1 VAGLRNRLW
10 VCSSREKLCPTTC
23 PLRNSCLA
31 VVLHC
36 MRPPT
41 GGPLTSVWQSLLAP
55 RTDAFSWLCVIL
67 PSILV
72 ALSLRFGVLFST
84 VCRGLLSA
92 SSTRPLVCTSG
103 LAAAE
108 SLSGQSARLTQL
120 AVCSKNCAVA
130 SYLFQLLV
138 LPRGIAIA
146 GSLFY
151 VSFVVFV
158 LNDPPWWVSPACF
171 GWWARCFSLVF
182 LCSLPFL
189 QATL

>member
-120 AVCSKNCAVA
+120 AV
-130 SYLFQLLV
+130 
-138 LPRGIAIA
+138 
-146 GSLFY
+146 
-151 VSFVVFV
+151 